1 MHRFY
6 LAFVFIIAGA
16 AAHNGVAQEL
26 SEKEAASQH
35 ERFLSTLG
43 AQEEGHD
50 GESVWKFGIRITANG
65 AARGITATFPIPIEW
80 PEQTVVEVS
89 QDQTDQV
96 NRMSVKRLTREVNQ
110 MVVKI
115 NHLNDGEVAEA
126 TITVRV
132 SKKGIASPE
141 DPSTYRF
148 ASKVPSSLRKYL
160 QPSPYIESKNR
171 AVKAAAA
178 SIEFPDGTSDWD
190 KVELIYQWVRDNIE
204 YKFDTQIHSCM
215 DALETGHGD
224 CEELSSLFIAICR
237 INKIPARAVWIPG
250 HTYPEF
256 YMEDAEGNGHWI
268 PCEAAGTYSFGSMH
282 QPKPILQKGDK
293 FRVPGNGE
301 PTRYVQPTLVAK
313 EVVGAPTLEWIS
325 EQVIDAVKSDDE

>member
-1 MHRFY
+1 MYRTRLICAAIFA
-6 LAFVFIIAGA
+6 LSLSNTAFS
-16 AAHNGVAQEL
+16 QEL

-43 AQEEGHD
+43 VQEEGQNGD
-50 GESVWKFGIRITANG
+50 SVWKFGIRVTANG
-65 AARGITATFPIPIEW
+65 AARGITATFPIPIDW
-80 PEQTVVEVS
+80 PEQTVVEVA
-89 QDQTDQV
+89 QDQTEQV
-96 NRMSVKRLTREVNQ
+96 NRMSVKRLTNEVNQ
-110 MVVKI
+110 MVVRI
-115 NHLNDGEVAEA
+115 NQLNDGEVAEA

-132 SKKGIASPE
+132 SKKAIEAPE

-171 AVKAAAA
+171 VVKAAAE
-178 SIEFPDGTSDWD
+178 SIEFPEDISDWD
-190 KVELIYQWVRDNIE
+190 KVELIYQWVRNNVE

-215 DALETGHGD
+215 DALESGHGD

-256 YMEDAEGNGHWI
+256 YMEDADGNGHWI
-268 PCEAAGTYSFGSMH
+268 PCQAAGTYSFGSMREF
-282 QPKPILQKGDK
+282 KPILQKGDK
-293 FRVPGNGE
+293 FRVPGNAE

-325 EQVIDAVKSDDE
+325 EPAVDEIQSDE